1 MILCGKKL
9 FPPLIRWAGYS
20 LANHFLHLV
29 CSVHFN
35 SRVLWVSSWAFLLVL
50 LSVVLWDF
58 ARGLVYLVVGGGR
71 HVGPLAGLDLIWVA
85 LATAVRCR
93 WGVLVLIV
101 VLNCTRTRGGS
112 PRSCR
117 CLELY
122 SHSRWVS
129 SFLEFSNRLPL
140 ALAGLSLSLTS
151 VVVFLVISISI
162 LIGQPVKCCIRLQQV
177 EY

>member
-1 MILCGKKL
+1 MVCFLTRICCGKKL

-35 SRVLWVSSWAFLLVL
+35 SCVLWVGSWAFLLVL

-93 WGVLVLIV
+93 WGVLVLVV
-101 VLNCTRTRGGS
+101 VLNCTRTRGGMLATQRNS
-112 PRSCR
+112 TVAKTAFGNPA
-117 CLELY
+117 
-122 SHSRWVS
+122 
-129 SFLEFSNRLPL
+129 RLLKSLKLQGLWPEQL
-140 ALAGLSLSLTS
+140 LLLQPEAL
-151 VVVFLVISISI
+151 F
-162 LIGQPVKCCIRLQQV
+162 
-177 EY
+177 